1 MDRILTAGTVITM
14 DPRHARADAV
24 AVSDDRIVAV
34 GSLAE
39 CQATLPRAA
48 VVDTAAAALM
58 PGFIDAHSHPVV
70 TGPGVMPPNYWI
82 APWFAPTWDDVLKMF
97 QKAIDET
104 PSGSALAFS
113 GFDGLLHGHD
123 APDAACLDAIFGDRL
138 VFVQDNSGH
147 AGYVTTAVLKN
158 LGFLDNPPADPVGGS
173 FERNPDGSLNGRAH
187 EVPAIETFAGP
198 VAEALLLQGNPL
210 QGAVEYYLYLAAA
223 GITSTSEHTYRT
235 SVKSAYEALAKL
247 PSCPLRISLYH
258 MSTESDAGRPF
269 ISDVPES
276 MLRKV
281 GVKLWADGSPWIGNV
296 AMSAPYL
303 DTPTTHAAGITPGL
317 HDEREMNYSRAQL
330 DSLLDQYAPQGWQM
344 SFHANGDVA
353 TDIVLDAFSRALDE
367 HSLTGTDHRWRLEHI
382 GGARRDQF
390 RRMAQIGAVP
400 SLGPFQFSYWGDLLD
415 GEMFAS
421 EVGSQWQRARDAFDA
436 GLKVS
441 FHNDGSVSPPWPLR
455 SVQSMVTRRTVS
467 GQLHGAEQAISV
479 DEGLRAIT
487 INGAYSLR
495 HEDQVGSI
503 EVGKLA
509 DFVLLDA
516 DPYTVP
522 IDEIEKIEVLG
533 TWVGGSPIDMDE
545 FASAGV
551 DLPSVDIDQ
560 MIALGVPL
568 CQHGAARQP

>member
-1 MDRILTAGTVITM
+1 MDRILTANTVITM
-14 DPRHARADAV
+14 DPRLPRAEAV

-34 GSLAE
+34 GTLAA
-39 CQATLPRAA
+39 CQAALPQADL
-48 VVDTAAAALM
+48 VDTKAAALM

-82 APWFAPTWDDVLKMF
+82 APWFAPKWDDVLAMF

-104 PSGSALAFS
+104 PPGSPLAFS
-113 GFDGLLHGHD
+113 GFDALLHEHD
-123 APDAACLDAIFGDRL
+123 APDAASLDAIFGDRM

-147 AGYVTTAVLKN
+147 AGYVTTAVLKK
-158 LGFLDNPPADPVGGS
+158 LGFIDNPPKDPVGGS

-187 EVPAIETFAGP
+187 EVPAIEVFAQP
-198 VAEALLLQGNPL
+198 VADVLLSQGNPL
-210 QGAVEYYLYLAAA
+210 QGAVEYYLYFAAA
-223 GITSTSEHTYRT
+223 GITSTSEHTYRA

-258 MSTESDAGRPF
+258 MSTEPDAGDPF
-269 ISDVPES
+269 TSDVPEN
-276 MLRKV
+276 MLRKI

-296 AMSAPYL
+296 AMSTPYL
-303 DTPTTHAAGITPGL
+303 DTPTTHAAGIVPGL
-317 HDEREMNYSRAQL
+317 HGEEQMNYSRAQL

-353 TDIVLDAFSRALDE
+353 ADIVLDAFSRALDK
-367 HSLTGTDHRWRLEHI
+367 HDLSGTDHRWRIEHI
-382 GGARRDQF
+382 GGARKDQF
-390 RRMAQIGAVP
+390 PRMAQIGVVP

-415 GEMFAS
+415 GKMFAS

-441 FHNDGSVSPPWPLR
+441 FHNDGSVSPPMPLR

-487 INGAYSLR
+487 INAAYSLR

-509 DFVLLDA
+509 DFVLLGA
-516 DPYTVP
+516 DPYAVP
-522 IDEIEKIEVLG
+522 VDTIEKIEVLG

-545 FASAGV
+545 FASAGEG
-551 DLPSVDIDQ
+551 LPKTDIDQ

-568 CQHGAARQP
+568 CQH

>member
-1 MDRILTAGTVITM
+1 MDRILTADTVITM
-14 DPRHARADAV
+14 DPRLPRAEAV

-34 GSLAE
+34 GTLAAR
-39 CQATLPRAA
+39 QAALPQA
-48 VVDTAAAALM
+48 VLVETKAAALM

-82 APWFAPTWDDVLKMF
+82 APWFAPTWDDVLAMF
-97 QKAIDET
+97 QKAIGET
-104 PSGSALAFS
+104 PPGSPLAFS
-113 GFDGLLHGHD
+113 GFDALLHEHD
-123 APDAACLDAIFGDRL
+123 APDAASLDAVFGDRM

-147 AGYVTTAVLKN
+147 AGYVTTAVLKK
-158 LGFLDNPPADPVGGS
+158 LGFIDNPPKDPVGGS

-187 EVPAIETFAGP
+187 EVPAIEAFAQP
-198 VAEALLLQGNPL
+198 VAEALLARGNPL
-210 QGAVEYYLYLAAA
+210 QGAVEYYLYFAAA
-223 GITSTSEHTYRT
+223 GITSTSEHTYRA

-258 MSTESDAGRPF
+258 MSTEPDAGDPF
-269 ISDVPES
+269 TSDVPEN
-276 MLRKV
+276 MLRKI

-296 AMSAPYL
+296 AMSTPYL
-303 DTPTTHAAGITPGL
+303 DTPTTHAAGIVPGL
-317 HDEREMNYSRAQL
+317 HGEEEMNYSRAQL

-353 TDIVLDAFSRALDE
+353 ADIVLDAFSRALDK
-367 HSLTGTDHRWRLEHI
+367 HDLSGTDHRWRIEHI

-390 RRMAQIGAVP
+390 PRMAEIGVVP

-441 FHNDGSVSPPWPLR
+441 FHNDGSVSPPMPLR

-467 GQLHGAEQAISV
+467 GQFHGAEQAISV

-487 INGAYSLR
+487 INAAYSLR
-495 HEDQVGSI
+495 HDDQVGSI

-509 DFVLLDA
+509 DFVLLGA
-516 DPYTVP
+516 DPYAVP
-522 IDEIEKIEVLG
+522 VDTIEKIEVLG
-533 TWVGGSPIDMDE
+533 TWVGGSPIDTDE
-545 FASAGV
+545 FSCAGEG
-551 DLPSVDIDQ
+551 LPTTDIDQ
-560 MIALGVPL
+560 MIALGVRL
-568 CQHGAARQP
+568 CRH